1 VKEGMEEKM
10 RDNFSPFISVK
21 HPATLLTIAAGFAAI
36 FATVWQSNCNDALN
50 RKIDLTE
57 RSINGM
63 EEEYRNA
70 SSQVATLRTPES
82 LYGKAMELD
91 LDLERIK
98 DR

>member
-1 VKEGMEEKM
+1 VKEGRNGKWRE
-10 RDNFSPFISVK
+10 NLSPFNPVK

-57 RSINGM
+57 RSINGL

-70 SSQVATLRTPES
+70 SSRVATLRTPES
-82 LYGKAMELD
+82 LYGKAMEMD